1 MQATD
6 DQSLKAPPVARA
18 ALPGLP
24 PWQAPRQGTEAT
36 LAGFFTRELNLDT
49 VGSDDDFFALGGTS
63 LQAAAIFGCIARELG
78 TRLPLATLYR
88 APTIRQ
94 LAAAVDKAMGKA
106 SVKAA
111 SMAAAAQAAAIGTPG
126 AGQAPAHADDSRC
139 VQLIQPGSS
148 AHALFIAPGI
158 GGDIV
163 GLGHVVRH
171 LDPTQSVYGLRSIGL
186 QAGEEPLA
194 DMPAIAAA
202 FISEIR
208 RVQPAGPYQL
218 FGVCWGTL
226 VCLEIAR
233 QLEAAGETVSLLA
246 LLDPP
251 PVGGG
256 ASAPAAS
263 APSRR
268 HFLRQRLALYGKSLS
283 ATPLR
288 AWPAYLWGRAVNVAD
303 ALRKRDPFRGDASEY
318 LRWRVREAN
327 LRAMRAYEPP
337 PFGGDACLLF
347 TQDRADGRSKA
358 ARDYWIRHVRAQGR
372 EQYVPGKDSGDA
384 LAPERAAAVAAR
396 LSGCLAKPPAGTP
409 AQAAARRPAS
419 AGG

>member
-6 DQSLKAPPVARA
+6 DQSLKPPPVARA
-18 ALPGLP
+18 ALSGLP
-24 PWQAPRQGTEAT
+24 AWQAPRQGTEAR

-49 VGSDDDFFALGGTS
+49 VGADDDFFALGGSS
-63 LQAAAIFGCIARELG
+63 LQAAAIFSAIAHELG
-78 TRLPLATLYR
+78 ARLPLATLYR
-88 APTIRQ
+88 TPTIRQ
-94 LAAAVDKAMGKA
+94 LAVAVE
-106 SVKAA
+106 KAA
-111 SMAAAAQAAAIGTPG
+111 GHAV
-126 AGQAPAHADDSRC
+126 AHHEESGC
-139 VQLIQPGSS
+139 VQLIQAGSS
-148 AHALFIAPGI
+148 RQALFIAPGI

-171 LDPTQSVYGLRSIGL
+171 LDPAQRVYGLRSIGL
-186 QAGEEPLA
+186 EEGEEPLA
-194 DMPAIAAA
+194 TMPAIAAA
-202 FISEIR
+202 FIGAIR
-208 RVQPAGPYQL
+208 RVQPGGPYQL

-233 QLEAAGETVSLLA
+233 QLEAVGEKISLLA

-256 ASAPAAS
+256 TPSATASV
-263 APSRR
+263 PSRKD
-268 HFLRQRLALYGKSLS
+268 FLRQRLALYGKSLS

-288 AWPAYLWGRAVNVAD
+288 AWPAYLWGRVVNVAD
-303 ALRKRDPFRGDASEY
+303 ALRQRDPFRGDTSEY

-327 LRAMRAYEPP
+327 LQAMRAFEPP

-347 TQDRADGRSKA
+347 TKDRVDGRSKA

-396 LSGCLAKPPAGTP
+396 LSGCLADGSG
-409 AQAAARRPAS
+409 RRSAS
-419 AGG
+419 PRG